1 VGRALYEV
9 RPFFEKRSYMQ
20 QKDVPEVLGSKG
32 VSVEVVEELS
42 EFKGEPAW
50 LTEKRLEAWRT
61 FEKMSMPTLRDEA
74 WRYTDISD
82 VKIEDFAP
90 YTPSADVSSE
100 EDLPDAVRALIREGE
115 ENSALLVQHNSETAY
130 SRVDEKLLQKGIVF
144 TDLHTALREHE
155 GLIKERLFGLV
166 PMDYDKFAALSA
178 AAFSGG
184 SFLYVPR
191 GVDVEVPIQSYR
203 WLDVVGS
210 IMPRTLVVVEEGA
223 SVTYIDEYASADG
236 EEPAF
241 SNGAVELYV
250 GQGASLRYVSLQNW
264 ERNVLHFN
272 TIRSSTEKDATI
284 NSLVVSLGSQLSR
297 TNVEAGLVA
306 SGSDS
311 EMLGLYFAD
320 SNQLLDHHTL
330 QDHISPNA
338 HSDLLYKGALRDESL
353 TVFSGLI
360 RVEPGAQ
367 KTDAYQTNR
376 NIILGTD
383 EAFAVSLPNLEI
395 MADDVKCSHGSTTG
409 QVDETEL
416 FYLMSRGI
424 PRREAEKLVVFGFFG
439 EVTSRIPLPGLK
451 EKLDRAIEGKIGLGF
466 EERVA

>member
-1 VGRALYEV
+1 
-9 RPFFEKRSYMQ
+9 MQ
-20 QKDVPEVLGSKG
+20 KNGVPEILKSKG
-32 VSVEVVEELS
+32 IGAEVVEALS
-42 EFKGEPAW
+42 GFKGEPAW
-50 LTEKRLEAWRT
+50 LKEKRLEAWRA
-61 FEKMSMPTLRDEA
+61 FEKTPMPTLRDEA

-82 VKIEDFAP
+82 VRIEDFVPYAP
-90 YTPSADVSSE
+90 SPDASSE
-100 EDLPDAVRALIREGE
+100 QDLPDAVQALIREGE
-115 ENSALLVQHNSETAY
+115 ENSALLVQHNSESAY
-130 SRVDEKLLQKGIVF
+130 TRVDDELLQKGVVF
-144 TDLHTALREHE
+144 TDLHTALIEHE
-155 GLIKERLFGLV
+155 DLIKEKLFGLV
-166 PMDYDKFAALSA
+166 PVDYDKFAALSA
-178 AAFSGG
+178 AVFSGG

-191 GVDVEVPIQSYR
+191 GVQVEVPIQSYR

-210 IMPRTLVVVEEGA
+210 IMPRTLVVVEEAA

-250 GQGASLRYVSLQNW
+250 GEGANLRYVSLQNW

-297 TNVEAGLVA
+297 TNVEAGLTA
-306 SGSDS
+306 AGGDS

-320 SNQLLDHHTL
+320 SNQVIDHHTL

-383 EAFAVSLPNLEI
+383 DAFAVSLPNLEI

-439 EVTSRIPLPGLK
+439 EVTSRVPLRGLK

>member
-1 VGRALYEV
+1 
-9 RPFFEKRSYMQ
+9 MQ
-20 QKDVPEVLGSKG
+20 KNGVPEILKSKG
-32 VSVEVVEELS
+32 IGAEVVEALS
-42 EFKGEPAW
+42 GFKGEPAW
-50 LTEKRLEAWRT
+50 LKEKRLEAWRA
-61 FEKMSMPTLRDEA
+61 FEKTPMPTLRDEA

-82 VKIEDFAP
+82 VRIEDFVPYAP
-90 YTPSADVSSE
+90 SPDASSE
-100 EDLPDAVRALIREGE
+100 QDLPDAVQALIREGE
-115 ENSALLVQHNSETAY
+115 ENSALLVQHNSESAY
-130 SRVDEKLLQKGIVF
+130 TRVDEELLQKGVVF
-144 TDLHTALREHE
+144 TDLHTALLEHE
-155 GLIKERLFGLV
+155 DLIKEKLFGLV
-166 PMDYDKFAALSA
+166 PLDYDKFAALSA
-178 AAFSGG
+178 AVFSGG

-191 GVDVEVPIQSYR
+191 GVQVEVPIQSYR

-250 GQGASLRYVSLQNW
+250 GEGANLRYVSLQNW

-297 TNVEAGLVA
+297 TNVEAGLTA
-306 SGSDS
+306 AGGDS

-320 SNQLLDHHTL
+320 SNQVIDHHTL

-353 TVFSGLI
+353 TIFSGLI

-383 EAFAVSLPNLEI
+383 DAFAVSLPNLEI

-424 PRREAEKLVVFGFFG
+424 PRHEAEKLVVFGFFG
-439 EVTSRIPLPGLK
+439 EVTSRVPLWGLK

>member
-1 VGRALYEV
+1 MSTNG
-9 RPFFEKRSYMQ
+9 
-20 QKDVPEVLGSKG
+20 VPEVLKSKG
-32 VSVEVVEELS
+32 VSAETVKALS
-42 EFKGEPAW
+42 AFKGEPRW
-50 LTEKRLEAWRT
+50 LTEKRLSAWRT
-61 FEKMSMPTLRDEA
+61 FEETPMPSLRNEA

-82 VKIEDFAP
+82 VRIEDFVPYAP
-90 YTPSADVSSE
+90 SPDASSE
-100 EDLPDAVRALIREGE
+100 QDLPDAVQALIREGE

-130 SRVDEKLLQKGIVF
+130 SRVDEKLLQKGVVF

-236 EEPAF
+236 DEEPAF

-250 GQGASLRYVSLQNW
+250 GQGANLRYVSLQNW

-272 TIRSSTEKDATI
+272 TIRSKTEKDATV
-284 NSLVVSLGSQLSR
+284 NSLVVSFGSQLSR
-297 TNVEAGLVA
+297 TNVEAGLSA
-306 SGSDS
+306 AGSDS

-320 SNQLLDHHTL
+320 QNQVLDHHTL
-330 QDHISPNA
+330 QDHTAPNA
-338 HSDLLYKGALRDESL
+338 HSDLVYKGALRDESL
-353 TVFSGLI
+353 AVFSGLI

-439 EVTSRIPLPGLK
+439 EVTGRVPLGGLK

>member
-1 VGRALYEV
+1 
-9 RPFFEKRSYMQ
+9 P
-20 QKDVPEVLGSKG
+20 
-32 VSVEVVEELS
+32 
-42 EFKGEPAW
+42 
-50 LTEKRLEAWRT
+50 
-61 FEKMSMPTLRDEA
+61 
-74 WRYTDISD
+74 
-82 VKIEDFAP
+82 
-90 YTPSADVSSE
+90 DVSSE
-100 EDLPDAVRALIREGE
+100 QDLPDGVRALIREGE
-115 ENSALLVQHNSETAY
+115 ENSALLVQHNSESTY
-130 SRVDEKLLQKGIVF
+130 TRVDEELLQKGVVF
-144 TDLHTALREHE
+144 TDLHTALIEHE
-155 GLIKERLFGLV
+155 DLIKERLFGLV
-166 PMDYDKFAALSA
+166 PVDYDKFAALSA
-178 AAFSGG
+178 AVFSGG

-191 GVDVEVPIQSYR
+191 EVEVEVPIQSYR
-203 WLDVVGS
+203 WLDVIGS
-210 IMPRTLVVVEEGA
+210 IMPRTLVIVEENA
-223 SVTYIDEYASADG
+223 SVTYIDEYASAEG

-250 GQGASLRYVSLQNW
+250 AEGANLRYVSLQNW

-272 TIRSSTEKDATI
+272 TIRSSTEKDSTI

-297 TNVEAGLVA
+297 TNVEAGLTA
-306 SGSDS
+306 AGGDS

-320 SNQLLDHHTL
+320 SNQVIDHHTL

-383 EAFAVSLPNLEI
+383 DAFAVSLPNLEI

-439 EVTSRIPLPGLK
+439 EVTGRVPLGGLK

>member
-1 VGRALYEV
+1 MSTNG
-9 RPFFEKRSYMQ
+9 
-20 QKDVPEVLGSKG
+20 VPEILRNKG
-32 VSVEVVEELS
+32 VSIETIKALS
-42 EFKGEPAW
+42 AFKNESSW
-50 LTEKRLEAWRT
+50 LIEKRLEAWRT
-61 FEKMSMPTLRDEA
+61 FEKMPMPSLRDEA

-82 VKIEDFAP
+82 VRIEDFVPYAP
-90 YTPSADVSSE
+90 SPDASSE
-100 EDLPDAVRALIREGE
+100 RDLPEAVQTLIEEGE
-115 ENSALLVQHNSETAY
+115 QNSALLVQHNSETAY
-130 SRVDEKLLQKGIVF
+130 SRIDEELARRGVVF

-155 GLIKERLFGLV
+155 DLVREHLFGLV
-166 PMDYDKFAALSA
+166 PGDYDKFAALSA
-178 AAFSGG
+178 AAFAGG

-203 WLDVVGS
+203 WLDVAGS

-223 SVTYIDEYASADG
+223 SVTYIDEYASTDG
-236 EEPAF
+236 EDLAF

-250 GQGASLRYVSLQNW
+250 GEGANLRYVSLQNW

-272 TIRSSTEKDATI
+272 TIRSKTEKDATI
-284 NSLVVSLGSQLSR
+284 NSLVVSFGSQLSR
-297 TNVEAGLVA
+297 TNVEAGLSA
-306 SGSDS
+306 AGSDS
-311 EMLGLYFAD
+311 EMLGVYFAD
-320 SNQLLDHHTL
+320 QNQVLDHHTL
-330 QDHISPNA
+330 QDHIAPNA
-338 HSDLLYKGALRDESL
+338 HSDLVHKGALRDESIA
-353 TVFSGLI
+353 VFSGLI

-376 NIILGTD
+376 NLILGTD
-383 EAFAVSLPNLEI
+383 DAFAVSLPNLEI

-439 EVTSRIPLPGLK
+439 EITSRIPLKGLK
-451 EKLDRAIEGKIGLGF
+451 DKLDRAIEGKIGLGF

>member
-1 VGRALYEV
+1 
-9 RPFFEKRSYMQ
+9 MQ
-20 QKDVPEVLGSKG
+20 QKEAPGILRNKG
-32 VSVEVVEELS
+32 ISAEVVEALS
-42 EFKGEPAW
+42 AFKGEPEW
-50 LTEKRLEAWRT
+50 LTEKRLQAWRT
-61 FEKMSMPTLRDEA
+61 FENLPMPTLRDEA

-82 VKIEDFAP
+82 VVIEDFIPYAP
-90 YTPSADVSSE
+90 SPEVSSE
-100 EDLPDAVRALIREGE
+100 GDLPEAVQRLIAEGE
-115 ENSALLVQHNSETAY
+115 ENSALMVQHNSETAY
-130 SRVDEKLLQKGIVF
+130 SRMDEELERKGVVF

-155 GLIKERLFGLV
+155 DLVRDRLFGLV
-166 PMDYDKFAALSA
+166 PEDYDKFAALSA

-210 IMPRTLVVVEEGA
+210 IMPRTLVVVEENA
-223 SVTYIDEYASADG
+223 SVTYIDEYASASEAG
-236 EEPAF
+236 EDPAF

-272 TIRSSTEKDATI
+272 TIRSETEKDATI

-297 TNVEAGLVA
+297 TNVEAGLTA
-306 SGSDS
+306 PGSDS

-320 SNQLLDHHTL
+320 SNQVLDHHTL
-330 QDHISPNA
+330 QDHISHTA
-338 HSDLLYKGALRDESL
+338 HSDLLYKGALRDESV

-383 EAFAVSLPNLEI
+383 DAFAVSLPNLEI

-424 PRREAEKLVVFGFFG
+424 PRHEAEKLVVFGFFG
-439 EVTSRIPLPGLK
+439 EVTSRVPLKGLK

-466 EERVA
+466 GERAA

>member
-1 VGRALYEV
+1 
-9 RPFFEKRSYMQ
+9 MQ
-20 QKDVPEVLGSKG
+20 RNGVPEVLKNKG
-32 VSVEVVEELS
+32 ISAEVVETLS
-42 EFKGEPAW
+42 RFKNEPVW
-50 LTEKRLEAWRT
+50 LTEKRLEAWRA
-61 FEKMSMPTLRDEA
+61 FEQMPMPTLRDEA

-90 YTPSADVSSE
+90 YAPSPDVADE
-100 EDLPDAVRALIREGE
+100 EDLPEAVQKLIKEGE
-115 ENSALLVQHNSETAY
+115 ENSALVVHHNSEMTY
-130 SRVDEKLLQKGIVF
+130 SRVDEELEAKGVVF
-144 TDLHTALREHE
+144 TDLHTALAEHE
-155 GLIKERLFGLV
+155 ELVKEKLFGLV
-166 PMDYDKFAALSA
+166 PAGYDKFAALSA

-191 GVDVEVPIQSYR
+191 GVDVEMPVQSYH
-203 WLDVVGS
+203 WLDVLGS

-241 SNGAVELYV
+241 SNGAVELYA

-284 NSLVVSLGSQLSR
+284 RSLVVSLGSQLSR

-306 SGSDS
+306 TGSDS

-320 SNQLLDHHTL
+320 SSQVLDHHTL

-439 EVTSRIPLPGLK
+439 EVTSRIPLRGLK

-466 EERVA
+466 EEQVA

>member
-1 VGRALYEV
+1 MSTNG
-9 RPFFEKRSYMQ
+9 
-20 QKDVPEVLGSKG
+20 VPEVLKG
-32 VSVEVVEELS
+32 RGITAEAIRALS
-42 EFKGEPAW
+42 ALKEEPAW
-50 LTEKRLEAWRT
+50 LADKRLSAWRT
-61 FEKMSMPTLRDEA
+61 FEKTPMPTLRDEA

-82 VKIEDFAP
+82 VRIEDFVP
-90 YTPSADVSSE
+90 YTPSPDVE
-100 EDLPDAVRALIREGE
+100 QEGDLPEAVQQLIKEGE

-130 SRVDEKLLQKGIVF
+130 ARIDEELARRGVVF
-144 TDLHTALREHE
+144 TDLHTALKEHE
-155 GLIKERLFGLV
+155 GVIKEHLFGLV
-166 PMDYDKFAALSA
+166 PMDYDKFAALNA

-184 SFLYVPR
+184 SFLYVPG

-203 WLDVVGS
+203 WLDVAGS
-210 IMPRTLVVVEEGA
+210 IMPRTLVIIEEGA
-223 SVTYIDEYASADG
+223 SVAYIDEYASEAS

-250 GQGASLRYVSLQNW
+250 GQGANLHYVSLQNW

-297 TNVEAGLVA
+297 TNVEAGLTA
-306 SGSDS
+306 AGGDS

-320 SNQLLDHHTL
+320 SNQVLDHHTL

-383 EAFAVSLPNLEI
+383 DAFAVSLPNLEI

-416 FYLMSRGI
+416 RS
-424 PRREAEKLVVFGFFG
+424 
-439 EVTSRIPLPGLK
+439 
-451 EKLDRAIEGKIGLGF
+451 
-466 EERVA
+466 EERRVGKECRSRWSPY

>member
-1 VGRALYEV
+1 
-9 RPFFEKRSYMQ
+9 MQ
-20 QKDVPEVLGSKG
+20 QREVPEVLRTRGIS
-32 VSVEVVEELS
+32 EETVKALS
-42 EFKGEPAW
+42 SLKNEPGW
-50 LTEKRLEAWRT
+50 LTQKRLQAWRA
-61 FEKMSMPTLRDEA
+61 FEKLPMPTLRDEA

-82 VKIEDFAP
+82 VKIEDFLPYAP
-90 YTPSADVSSE
+90 S
-100 EDLPDAVRALIREGE
+100 PDAASEDELPEAVRKLITEGE

-130 SRVDEKLLQKGIVF
+130 SRIDDELKSKGVVF
-144 TDLHTALREHE
+144 TDLHTALQEHE
-155 GLIKERLFGLV
+155 EIVKEKLFGLV
-166 PMDYDKFAALSA
+166 PEGYDKFAALSA
-178 AAFSGG
+178 AAFAGG

-210 IMPRTLVVVEEGA
+210 IMPRTLVVVEDNA
-223 SVTYIDEYASADG
+223 SVTYIDEYASADA
-236 EEPAF
+236 EDPSF
-241 SNGAVELYV
+241 SNGAVELYI
-250 GQGASLRYVSLQNW
+250 GQGSQLRYVSLQNW

-272 TIRSSTEKDATI
+272 TIRSATQKDATI
-284 NSLVVSLGSQLSR
+284 KSLVVSFGAQLSR
-297 TNVEAGLVA
+297 TNVEAGLTA
-306 SGSDS
+306 DGSDS

-320 SNQLLDHHTL
+320 QNQVLDHHTL
-330 QDHISPNA
+330 QDHIAPNA
-338 HSDLLYKGALRDESL
+338 HSDLVYKGALRDESV

-383 EAFAVSLPNLEI
+383 DAFAVSLPNLEI

-424 PRREAEKLVVFGFFG
+424 PRHEAERLVVFGFFG
-439 EVTSRIPLPGLK
+439 EVTSRVPLLGLK
-451 EKLDRAIEGKIGLGF
+451 EKLDRVIEAKIGLGF
-466 EERVA
+466 ENRVA

>member
-1 VGRALYEV
+1 
-9 RPFFEKRSYMQ
+9 MQ
-20 QKDVPEVLGSKG
+20 RYGVPEVLKNKG
-32 VSVEVVEELS
+32 ISAEVVETLS
-42 EFKGEPAW
+42 RFKNEPVW
-50 LTEKRLEAWRT
+50 LTEKRLEAWRA
-61 FEKMSMPTLRDEA
+61 FEQMPMPTLRDEA

-90 YTPSADVSSE
+90 YAPSPDVADE
-100 EDLPDAVRALIREGE
+100 EDLPEAVQKLIKEGE
-115 ENSALLVQHNSETAY
+115 ENSALVVHHNSEMTY
-130 SRVDEKLLQKGIVF
+130 SRVDEELEAKGVVF
-144 TDLHTALREHE
+144 TDLHTALAEHE
-155 GLIKERLFGLV
+155 ELVKEKLFGLV
-166 PMDYDKFAALSA
+166 PAGYDKFAALSA

-191 GVDVEVPIQSYR
+191 GVDVEMPVQSYH
-203 WLDVVGS
+203 WLDVLGS

-241 SNGAVELYV
+241 SNGAVELYA

-284 NSLVVSLGSQLSR
+284 RSLVVSLGSQLSR

-306 SGSDS
+306 TGSDS

-320 SNQLLDHHTL
+320 SSQVLDHHTL

-439 EVTSRIPLPGLK
+439 EVTSRIPLRGLK

-466 EERVA
+466 EEQVA

>member
-1 VGRALYEV
+1 
-9 RPFFEKRSYMQ
+9 MQ
-20 QKDVPEVLGSKG
+20 QKDVPEVLRSKG
-32 VSVEVVEELS
+32 ISAEVVEALS
-42 EFKGEPAW
+42 DLKNEPSW

-61 FEKMSMPTLRDEA
+61 FEKMPMPTLRDEA

-82 VKIEDFAP
+82 VSIDDFLPYAP
-90 YTPSADVSSE
+90 SPNVTSE
-100 EDLPDAVRALIREGE
+100 GDLPEAVQQLINEGE

-130 SRVDEKLLQKGIVF
+130 SRVDEELTQRGVIF
-144 TDLHTALREHE
+144 TDLHTALEEHE
-155 GLIKERLFGLV
+155 EIVKEHLFKLV
-166 PMDYDKFAALSA
+166 PEDYDKFAALSA

-191 GVDVEVPIQSYR
+191 GVEVEVPIQSYR

-223 SVTYIDEYASADG
+223 SVTYIDEYASADD
-236 EEPAF
+236 EDPAF
-241 SNGAVELYV
+241 SNGAVELFV
-250 GQGASLRYVSLQNW
+250 GEGAHLRYVSLQNW

-272 TIRSSTEKDATI
+272 TIRSSTGKDATI

-297 TNVEAGLVA
+297 TNVEAGLTS
-306 SGSDS
+306 SGGDS

-320 SNQLLDHHTL
+320 SNQVLDHHTL

-353 TVFSGLI
+353 AVFSGLI

-376 NIILGTD
+376 NLILGTD
-383 EAFAVSLPNLEI
+383 DAFAVSLPNLEI

-409 QVDETEL
+409 QVDEVEL

-424 PRREAEKLVVFGFFG
+424 PRKEAEKLVVFGFFG
-439 EVTSRIPLPGLK
+439 EVTSRIPLRGLK

-466 EERVA
+466 EEQVA

>member
-1 VGRALYEV
+1 MET
-9 RPFFEKRSYMQ
+9 KS
-20 QKDVPEVLGSKG
+20 VPEILRNKG
-32 VSVEVVEELS
+32 INVESVKALS
-42 EFKGEPAW
+42 AFKGEPGW

-61 FEKMSMPTLRDEA
+61 FEEMPMPTLRDEA

-82 VKIEDFAP
+82 VRVEDFAP
-90 YTPSADVSSE
+90 YAPSPDASSE
-100 EDLPDAVRALIREGE
+100 RDLPEAVQTLIKEGE
-115 ENSALLVQHNSETAY
+115 QNSALIVQHNSETAY
-130 SRVDEKLLQKGIVF
+130 SRVDEELKNKGVIF
-144 TDLHTALREHE
+144 IDLHAALVEHE
-155 GLIKERLFGLV
+155 DLVREKLFGLV
-166 PMDYDKFAALSA
+166 PVDYDKFAALSA

-223 SVTYIDEYASADG
+223 SVTYIEEYASADS

-250 GQGASLRYVSLQNW
+250 GQGANLRYVSLQNW

-297 TNVEAGLVA
+297 TNVEAGLA
-306 SGSDS
+306 GAGSDS

-320 SNQLLDHHTL
+320 SNQVLDHHTL
-330 QDHISPNA
+330 QDHVSPNA
-338 HSDLLYKGALRDESL
+338 HSNLLYKGALRDESL
-353 TVFSGLI
+353 AVFSGLI

-376 NIILGTD
+376 NLILGTD
-383 EAFAVSLPNLEI
+383 EAMAVSLPNLEI

-409 QVDETEL
+409 QVDDVEL

-439 EVTSRIPLPGLK
+439 EVTSRIPFKGLK
-451 EKLDRAIEGKIGLGF
+451 EKLDRAVEGKIGMGF

>member
-1 VGRALYEV
+1 MNANV
-9 RPFFEKRSYMQ
+9 
-20 QKDVPEVLGSKG
+20 VPEVLKTKG
-32 VSVEVVEELS
+32 ISEETVKALS
-42 EFKGEPAW
+42 SLKNEPGW
-50 LTEKRLEAWRT
+50 LTEKRLHAWRA
-61 FEKMSMPTLRDEA
+61 FQELPMPSLRDEA

-82 VKIEDFAP
+82 VRIEDFQLYAESP
-90 YTPSADVSSE
+90 DAASE
-100 EDLPDAVRALIREGE
+100 NDLPEAVKKLISEGE
-115 ENSALLVQHNSETAY
+115 ENSALLVQHNSETAF
-130 SRVDEKLLQKGIVF
+130 SRVDDELSRKGVVF
-144 TDLHTALREHE
+144 TDLHTALAEHE
-155 GLIKERLFGLV
+155 ELVKDKLFGLV
-166 PMDYDKFAALSA
+166 PEDYDKFAALSA
-178 AAFSGG
+178 AAFAGG

-191 GVDVEVPIQSYR
+191 GVDIEVPIQSYR

-210 IMPRTLVVVEEGA
+210 IMPRTLVVVEEGS
-223 SVTYIDEYASADG
+223 SVTYIDEYASADAQD
-236 EEPAF
+236 PAF

-250 GQGASLRYVSLQNW
+250 GEGSTLRYVSLQNW

-272 TIRSSTEKDATI
+272 TIRSETEKDATI
-284 NSLVVSLGSQLSR
+284 KSLVVSFGSQLSR
-297 TNVEAGLVA
+297 TNVEAGLTA
-306 SGSDS
+306 PGSDS
-311 EMLGLYFAD
+311 EMLGIYFAD
-320 SNQLLDHHTL
+320 QNQVLDHHTL

-353 TVFSGLI
+353 AVFSGLI

-376 NIILGTD
+376 NLILGTD
-383 EAFAVSLPNLEI
+383 DAFAVSLPNLEI

-439 EVTSRIPLPGLK
+439 EITSRIPLKGLK

-466 EERVA
+466 EERAA

>member
-1 VGRALYEV
+1 
-9 RPFFEKRSYMQ
+9 MQ
-20 QKDVPEVLGSKG
+20 QKEVPEVLKTRGIS
-32 VSVEVVEELS
+32 EETVKALS
-42 EFKGEPAW
+42 SLKNEPGW
-50 LTEKRLEAWRT
+50 LAEKRLEAWRT
-61 FEKMSMPTLRDEA
+61 FERLPMPTLRDEA

-82 VKIEDFAP
+82 VKIEDFLPYAP
-90 YTPSADVSSE
+90 SPDASSE
-100 EDLPDAVRALIREGE
+100 EELPEAVRKLLSEGE

-130 SRVDEKLLQKGIVF
+130 TRIDDELKSKGVVF
-144 TDLHTALREHE
+144 TDLHTALQEHE
-155 GLIKERLFGLV
+155 EIVREKLFGLV
-166 PMDYDKFAALSA
+166 PEGYDKFAALSA

-191 GVDVEVPIQSYR
+191 GVEIAVPIQSYR

-210 IMPRTLVVVEEGA
+210 IMPRTLVVVEDNA
-223 SVTYIDEYASADG
+223 SVTYIDEYASADA
-236 EEPAF
+236 EDPAF

-250 GQGASLRYVSLQNW
+250 GQGAQLRYVSLQNW

-272 TIRSSTEKDATI
+272 TIRSATEKDATI
-284 NSLVVSLGSQLSR
+284 NSLVVSFGAQLSR
-297 TNVEAGLVA
+297 TNVEAGLTA
-306 SGSDS
+306 DGGDS

-320 SNQLLDHHTL
+320 QNQVLDHHTL
-330 QDHISPNA
+330 QDHLAPNA
-338 HSDLLYKGALRDESL
+338 HSDLVYKGALRDESI

-383 EAFAVSLPNLEI
+383 DAFAVSLPNLEI

-424 PRREAEKLVVFGFFG
+424 PRHEAERLVVFGFFG
-439 EVTSRIPLPGLK
+439 EVTSRVPLLGLK
-451 EKLDRAIEGKIGLGF
+451 EKLDRVIEGKIGMGF
-466 EERVA
+466 ENRVA

>member
-1 VGRALYEV
+1 
-9 RPFFEKRSYMQ
+9 MQ
-20 QKDVPEVLGSKG
+20 KNGVPEILKSKG
-32 VSVEVVEELS
+32 IGPEVVETLS
-42 EFKGEPAW
+42 GFKGEPAW
-50 LTEKRLEAWRT
+50 LKEKRLEAWHA
-61 FEKMSMPTLRDEA
+61 FEKTPMPTLRDEA

-82 VKIEDFAP
+82 VRIEDFAP
-90 YTPSADVSSE
+90 YAPSPDVSSE
-100 EDLPDAVRALIREGE
+100 QDLPDGVRALIKEGE
-115 ENSALLVQHNSETAY
+115 ENSALLVQHNSESTY
-130 SRVDEKLLQKGIVF
+130 TRVDEELLQKGVVF
-144 TDLHTALREHE
+144 TDLHTALIEHE
-155 GLIKERLFGLV
+155 DLIKERLFGLV
-166 PMDYDKFAALSA
+166 PVDYDKFAALSA
-178 AAFSGG
+178 AVFSGG

-191 GVDVEVPIQSYR
+191 EVEVEVPIQSYR
-203 WLDVVGS
+203 WLDVIGS
-210 IMPRTLVVVEEGA
+210 IMPRTLVIVEENA
-223 SVTYIDEYASADG
+223 SVTYIDEYASAEG

-250 GQGASLRYVSLQNW
+250 AEGANLRYVSLQNW

-272 TIRSSTEKDATI
+272 TIRSSTEKDSTI

-297 TNVEAGLVA
+297 TNVEAGLTA
-306 SGSDS
+306 AGGDS

-320 SNQLLDHHTL
+320 SNQVIDHHTL

-383 EAFAVSLPNLEI
+383 DAFAVSLPNLEI

-439 EVTSRIPLPGLK
+439 EVTGRVPLGGLK

>member
-1 VGRALYEV
+1 MSTNG
-9 RPFFEKRSYMQ
+9 
-20 QKDVPEVLGSKG
+20 VPEVLKSKG
-32 VSVEVVEELS
+32 VSAETVKALS
-42 EFKGEPAW
+42 AFKNEPGW
-50 LTEKRLEAWRT
+50 LTEKRLEAWHT
-61 FEKMSMPTLRDEA
+61 FEQMPMPTLRDEG

-82 VKIEDFAP
+82 VRIEDFLPYAP
-90 YTPSADVSSE
+90 SPDVSRE
-100 EDLPDAVRALIREGE
+100 GDLPDAVQRLIKEGE
-115 ENSALLVQHNSETAY
+115 ENSALLVQHNSETTFV
-130 SRVDEKLLQKGIVF
+130 RIDQELEKKGVVF
-144 TDLHTALREHE
+144 SDLHTALRDHE
-155 GLIKERLFGLV
+155 DLVRERLFGLV
-166 PMDYDKFAALSA
+166 PEDYDKFAALSA

-191 GVDVEVPIQSYR
+191 GVAVEVPIQSYR
-203 WLDVVGS
+203 WLDVAGS

-223 SVTYIDEYASADG
+223 TLTYIDEYASASEAS
-236 EEPAF
+236 EEPAL
-241 SNGAVELYV
+241 SNGAVELFV
-250 GQGASLRYVSLQNW
+250 GQGANVHYVSLQNW

-272 TIRSSTEKDATI
+272 TIRSSAGRDAVI
-284 NSLVVSLGSQLSR
+284 NSLVVSLGSELSR
-297 TNVEAGLVA
+297 TNVEAGLA
-306 SGSDS
+306 APGSDS

-330 QDHISPNA
+330 QDHIAPNA

-353 TVFSGLI
+353 AVFSGLI

-376 NIILGTD
+376 NLILGTD
-383 EAFAVSLPNLEI
+383 EAMAVSLPNLEI

-409 QVDETEL
+409 QVDDVEL

-424 PRREAEKLVVFGFFG
+424 PRHEAEKLVVFGFFG
-439 EVTSRIPLPGLK
+439 EVTSRIPLKGLK

>member
-1 VGRALYEV
+1 MSTNG
-9 RPFFEKRSYMQ
+9 
-20 QKDVPEVLGSKG
+20 VPEVLKTRG
-32 VSVEVVEELS
+32 VSAETIKALS
-42 EFKGEPAW
+42 SFKNEPAW
-50 LTEKRLEAWRT
+50 LTERRLSAWRT
-61 FEKMSMPTLRDEA
+61 FEATPMPTLRDEA

-82 VKIEDFAP
+82 VRVEDFVPYAP
-90 YTPSADVSSE
+90 SPDVSRE
-100 EDLPDAVRALIREGE
+100 GDLPDAVQRLIKEGE
-115 ENSALLVQHNSETAY
+115 ENSALLVQHNSETTFV
-130 SRVDEKLLQKGIVF
+130 RVDEELKRKGVVF

-155 GLIKERLFGLV
+155 DLVRERLFELV
-166 PMDYDKFAALSA
+166 PEDYDKFAALSA

-191 GVDVEVPIQSYR
+191 GVAVEVPIQSYR
-203 WLDVVGS
+203 WLDVAGS

-223 SVTYIDEYASADG
+223 TLTYIDEYASADG
-236 EEPAF
+236 EEPAL
-241 SNGAVELYV
+241 SNGAVELFV
-250 GQGASLRYVSLQNW
+250 GQGANVHYVSLQNW
-264 ERNVLHFN
+264 ERNVLHFS
-272 TIRSSTEKDATI
+272 TIRSSAGRDAVI
-284 NSLVVSLGSQLSR
+284 NSLVVSLGSELSR
-297 TNVEAGLVA
+297 TNVEAGLA
-306 SGSDS
+306 APGSDS

-330 QDHISPNA
+330 QDHIAPNA

-353 TVFSGLI
+353 AVFSGLI

-376 NIILGTD
+376 NLILGTD
-383 EAFAVSLPNLEI
+383 EAMAVSLPNLEI

-409 QVDETEL
+409 QVDDTEL

-439 EVTSRIPLPGLK
+439 EVTSRIPLKGLK
-451 EKLDRAIEGKIGLGF
+451 GKLDRAIEGKIGLGF